1 MTTLASA
8 IITDAGTILNDVGA
22 VRFTNAELLSWLNA
36 GQVEI
41 ATRVPNSSTVT
52 RSVQLISGVKQAAP
66 ADALRMVEFIRNMGS
81 DGNTPGPSIYQIDRK
96 DMDAY
101 ERGWASDT
109 PNRNVL
115 HAMYNAEDDN
125 EVFYVWPPQ
134 PDTQQNYIEIIYSQT
149 PAYLT
154 SINSQISLS
163 DYYRNPLLD
172 YILYRA
178 FSKDSEF
185 ANQAERSQ
193 IHYKAFADY
202 LGIKYGI
209 DNNADNAK
217 SGGR

>member
-8 IITDAGTILNDVGA
+8 IIADAGIILNDAGA

-41 ATRVPNSSTVT
+41 ATLVPNSNAITLAI
-52 RSVQLISGVKQAAP
+52 QLVAGVKQSAP
-66 ADALRMVEFIRNMGS
+66 ADALRIVEFVRNMGAN
-81 DGNTPGPSIYQIDRK
+81 GQTPGPAIYQIERK

-101 ERGWASDT
+101 ERGWASDS
-109 PNRNVL
+109 PSSNVV

-125 EVFYVWPPQ
+125 KTFYVWPPQ
-134 PDTQQNYIEIIYSQT
+134 SPIQQTFIEIIYAQT
-149 PAYLT
+149 PAYLASANSPI
-154 SINSQISLS
+154 SIS

-185 ANQAERSQ
+185 ANQAKRSQ
-193 IHYKAFADY
+193 THRKAFGDY

-209 DNNADNAK
+209 DGNASNAVAGAK
-217 SGGR
+217 